1 MTYLKAAKL
10 IWNALPYLVRLVR
23 IGAAF
28 IRFVK
33 KSRDTKDGIEVKD
46 IVKVLESEEMAVTI
60 SGGKREV
67 EQLIKQFKK

>member
-10 IWNALPYLVRLVR
+10 ILNALPYLVRLVR